1 MIQGK
6 SFGLLVADVAVTV
19 IWKEKKKNPQPNQ
32 TAKKTNTEITLFPL
46 YIR

>member
-19 IWKEKKKNPQPNQ
+19 IWKEKKKKPTTKPNS
-32 TAKKTNTEITLFPL
+32 KKNQHRNHFISIV
-46 YIR
+46 Y